1 MANIKDLLGDSY
13 REGMTNDE
21 IVEALA
27 DVSLPQDN
35 SDELKRYKDAVS
47 KANSEA
53 ADYKRK
59 LKEKMSEEEKKST
72 EEAERFAKLE
82 AENKELNKRILVSD
96 YTSKFIASGMD
107 EATAKKSA
115 EAAFS
120 GDFDTVIANFNAQI
134 ASVKETVKAELLNST
149 PSLQGGNNTKVKD
162 YSSDINGAIAV
173 GDMASA
179 AALMRL
185 SQENTQNID

>member
-1 MANIKDLLGDSY
+1 MANIKDLLGEAYKED
-13 REGMTNDE
+13 MTNDE

-27 DVSLPQDN
+27 NVSLPQDN

-72 EEAERFAKLE
+72 EEAERFARLE

-107 EATAKKSA
+107 EATAKNSA

-120 GDFDTVIANFNAQI
+120 GDFDTVIANFNTQM

-149 PSLQGGNNTKVKD
+149 PSLVGGNTTKVKD
-162 YSSDINGAIAV
+162 YSNEIAAAV
-173 GDMASA
+173 SGNDMATA
-179 AALMRL
+179 VALTRL
-185 SQENTQNID
+185 QQTNTQNLD

>member
-72 EEAERFAKLE
+72 EEAERFARLE